1 MIINQIILDIAEIK
15 KIKKKKSRYWEKDIS
30 KTFIQMYLKY
40 P

>member
-15 KIKKKKSRYWEKDIS
+15 KIKKKSRYWEKDIS